1 MSEIV
6 TITSITAN
14 TPVDVYYCNSM
25 SASCVF
31 VSTVSVFP
39 YTFEVPPPYDE
50 QNIVIK
56 IIDDQGCIDGEIIPI
71 TPTPTPSFTPTNTQT
86 PTQTVTK
93 TPTNTQTPTQTVTNT
108 TTNTQTPTQ
117 TPTVSVTPAI
127 ASHAI
132 GQSTY
137 INSTDCCTDTIT
149 LQNYYT
155 YINQANSIPVLGA
168 KIYQTAVGTTLYNI
182 FNGNNRFI
190 KMGFGSSYYAVQIN
204 TNGDIINFVLC
215 S

>member
-6 TITSITAN
+6 TISSITAN
-14 TPVDVYYCNSM
+14 TPVDIYYCDSM

-31 VSTVSVFP
+31 VSAVSVFP

-71 TPTPTPSFTPTNTQT
+71 TPTPTPRITPTNTQT
-86 PTQTVTK
+86 PTQTM
-93 TPTNTQTPTQTVTNT
+93 TNTP
-108 TTNTQTPTQ
+108 TNTQTPTQ

-137 INSTDCCTDTIT
+137 TNSTNCCTDTIT

-155 YINQANSIPVLGA
+155 YISEANSTPVLGA

-182 FNGNNRFI
+182 FNGNNRFL

>member
-6 TITSITAN
+6 TITHVTAN
-14 TPVDVYYCNSM
+14 TPVDIYYCDSM

-31 VSTVSVFP
+31 VSAVSVFP

-56 IIDDQGCIDGEIIPI
+56 IIDDQLCIYGEIIPI

-86 PTQTVTK
+86 PTQTI
-93 TPTNTQTPTQTVTNT
+93 TQTPTQTVTMT
-108 TTNTQTPTQ
+108 TTPTITSTMTRTPTQ

-132 GQSTY
+132 GQSQYT
-137 INSTDCCTDTIT
+137 NSTNCCTDTMT

-155 YINQANSIPVLGA
+155 YISQANSTPVVGA
-168 KIYQTAVGTTLYNI
+168 KVYQTAVGITLYNPY
-182 FNGNNRFI
+182 NGNNRYI
-190 KMGFGSSYYAVQIN
+190 KMQFGSSYYAVQIN
-204 TNGDIINFVLC
+204 TIGDIIDFVIC
-215 S
+215 P

>member
-6 TITSITAN
+6 TISSITAN
-14 TPVDVYYCNSM
+14 TPVNVYYCNSM

-31 VSTVSVFP
+31 VSAVSVFP

-50 QNIVIK
+50 KNIVIK
-56 IIDDQGCIDGEIIPI
+56 IIDAQGCIDGEIVPI
-71 TPTPTPSFTPTNTQT
+71 TPTPTPRITPTNTQT

-93 TPTNTQTPTQTVTNT
+93 TPTNTQTPTQTVTKT
-108 TTNTQTPTQ
+108 TTNTPTPTQ
-117 TPTVSVTPAI
+117 TPTVSTTPAI

-137 INSTDCCTDTIT
+137 TNSTDCCTDTIT

-155 YINQANSIPVLGA
+155 YINQANSTPVLGA
-168 KIYQTAVGTTLYNI
+168 KIYQTAVGVTLYNI

>member
-1 MSEIV
+1 MSELV
-6 TITSITAN
+6 TITSVTAN
-14 TPVDVYYCNSM
+14 TPVDIYYCDSM
-25 SASCVF
+25 SGSCVF
-31 VSTVSVFP
+31 VSTVSAFP
-39 YTFEVPPPYDE
+39 FQFTVPPPYDE
-50 QNIVIK
+50 SNIVIK

-86 PTQTVTK
+86 PTQTL
-93 TPTNTQTPTQTVTNT
+93 TQTPTQTVTMTNT
-108 TTNTQTPTQ
+108 PTVTSTITQTPTQ

-137 INSTDCCTDTIT
+137 TNSTNCCTDTIT

-155 YINQANSIPVLGA
+155 YINEANSTPVLGA
-168 KIYQTAVGTTLYNI
+168 KIYQTAVGITLYNPY
-182 FNGNNRFI
+182 NGNNRYI

-204 TNGDIINFVLC
+204 SIGEIIDFVLC
-215 S
+215 L

>member
-6 TITSITAN
+6 TITHVTAN
-14 TPVDVYYCNSM
+14 TPVDIYYCDSM

-31 VSTVSVFP
+31 VSAVSVFP

-56 IIDDQGCIDGEIIPI
+56 IIDDQLCIYGEIIPI

-86 PTQTVTK
+86 PTQTI
-93 TPTNTQTPTQTVTNT
+93 TQTPTQTVTM
-108 TTNTQTPTQ
+108 TNTPTITSTMTRTPTQ
-117 TPTVSVTPAI
+117 TPTVSVTPSI

-132 GQSTY
+132 GQSQYT
-137 INSTDCCTDTIT
+137 NSTNCCTDTMT

-155 YINQANSIPVLGA
+155 YISQANSTPVVGA
-168 KIYQTAVGTTLYNI
+168 TVYQTAVGTTLYNPY
-182 FNGNNRFI
+182 NGNNGYI
-190 KMGFGSSYYAVQIN
+190 KMQFGSSYYAVQIN
-204 TNGDIINFVLC
+204 TIGNIIDFVIC
-215 S
+215 P